1 MKHNEHTLSLYGKD
15 TQDFVLELFALMDKH
30 KVEIVS
36 VDDYDNED
44 NGVAN
49 YEFQTVS
56 NKIGL
61 QDLYF
66 IIE

>member
-1 MKHNEHTLSLYGKD
+1 MKHNEHTLNLYGKD
-15 TQDFVLELFALMDKH
+15 TQAFVLELFALMDKH
-30 KVEIVS
+30 NVEIVS